1 MTSLG
6 KRFTVGTLKNVP
18 LKKFTLVKIAKENGF
33 KCEKAMW
40 KTAYFS
46 HLVIES
52 LFPSVFSFL
61 FSTVFS
67 SLSEKAKRNIK
78 DG

>member
-33 KCEKAMW
+33 VCEKSDLENRIFF
-40 KTAYFS
+40 TFS
-46 HLVIES
+46 H
-52 LFPSVFSFL
+52 
-61 FSTVFS
+61 
-67 SLSEKAKRNIK
+67 
-78 DG
+78 